1 MKNSTFPGPA
11 AAAGSVVVKWLLC
24 GWLLLAGAGASAQQ
38 TRRVTGSVA
47 DDTGSAV
54 VGASVVV
61 QGTQT
66 GTTTD
71 VDGKFALNV
80 PAGGATLSV
89 SFIGYVTQEIPV
101 TAARSEVQVV
111 LASDRI
117 AVDEVV
123 VVGYGEQTRRSI
135 TSSVAK
141 LDGES
146 LANIPISSPGE
157 GLKGKIAGLRVTQ
170 TNFTPGGG
178 FSYQIR
184 GGSSINGSNSPLVLV
199 DGVERDFSA
208 INPNDIASID
218 VLKDAASSAIYGA
231 KASNGIILVT
241 TKRGGYN
248 KAPRI
253 TFEANWAY
261 QNTETEIDFLNA
273 REYIEVVRTAV
284 AEYLSVP
291 SRVSDALSYLNGRH
305 SAGIGNRPDDKFSTR
320 YYNPETDVL
329 PAGYRT
335 MPDPINPS
343 RTIMYRDT
351 DWQDLLYNGAWW
363 QNYYLGIDGG
373 GERVRY
379 SASLGYTDDE
389 GVALST
395 GYNRVNFK
403 SNLDAK
409 ITKRLTASFG
419 VDFARTNTEAYAN
432 QRNTISRALA
442 NPPTMNAY
450 YEDGSPVE
458 GYNSSS
464 QTPLFYDKYYD
475 RSNRRNY
482 LSLIGGLKWE
492 LVDGLTA
499 NVHGSFF
506 HTDAKAKQFIKA
518 NVYDA
523 TRKSSW
529 SQATTE
535 RQKLEA
541 YLSYDK
547 TFAEKHHIA
556 IMGGYSYQKRDYEK
570 VEVAGYGGTS
580 DKVTT
585 LNGAST
591 FDPDDISSSEQA
603 ECQIGF
609 FGRLNYDYKG
619 KYLLTATFR
628 EDGSSKF
635 ARDNRWGFF
644 PGISGGWVLT
654 EEPWLADVR
663 RLDFLKLRASYGSTG
678 NNASVGI
685 YDAYGAYGASYMY
698 NGNAGIKPTDM
709 PNERLQW
716 ETSNQLDVGLEAGL
730 FKNRIYLSAD
740 FFDKRTRNLLYEQK
754 LPNTT
759 GYSKFWTNL
768 GKVRFWGYEVEL
780 TTRNIVKKNFSWD
793 SKLVLSYQQN
803 RVLKLPK
810 NGIAKNRT
818 GGIALGDGTFFGGIA
833 EGEPLNRFYGYV
845 ATGIIETEEQAAN
858 AYYDALSRLP
868 KVGAKRV
875 GDYEWADR
883 NGDGQITTADQ
894 FCLGVTVPPF
904 TGGLNNTF
912 RLKNW
917 TLSIYLD
924 WATGH
929 SIFDESYSR
938 YFYGTFTNNYALA
951 KDVLKCWKQPGDKT
965 KYAKFWA
972 NDSNWGNDNYN
983 RRATNTFTYKG
994 DYLCIRE
1001 ITLQY
1006 SLPKQLLSKV
1016 GLKGVTL
1023 TVSGNNLHY
1032 FTEAKGI
1039 SPEMGASTTYEGD
1052 ETKDNV
1058 YYNYPPIRRISFGVR
1073 LTF

>member
-1 MKNSTFPGPA
+1 MKNSTTEKRPGPA
-11 AAAGSVVVKWLLC
+11 RGIGVAARCRLLC
-24 GWLLLAGAGASAQQ
+24 LLSLLAPAVLFAQP
-38 TRRVTGSVA
+38 TRITGSVA
-47 DDTGSAV
+47 NENGEAIA
-54 VGASVVV
+54 GATIIVR
-61 QGTQT
+61 GTQQ

-71 VDGKFALNV
+71 GNGSFALDI
-80 PAGGATLSV
+80 PADGATLTV
-89 SFIGYVTQEIPV
+89 SFIGYAT
-101 TAARSEVQVV
+101 REVAVSSQRTEVRIV
-111 LASDRI
+111 LQADMI

-123 VVGYGEQTRRSI
+123 VVGYGEQLRRTV

-141 LDGES
+141 LDGDA
-146 LANIPISSPGE
+146 LQNLPISNASE

-170 TNFTPGGG
+170 TNFTPGGE
-178 FSYQIR
+178 FTYQIR
-184 GGSSINGSNSPLVLV
+184 GGSSINGTNAPLVLV

-208 INPNDIASID
+208 INPNDIASIE

-231 KASNGIILVT
+231 KSSNGIILVT
-241 TKRGGYN
+241 TRRGGYN

-261 QNTETEIDFLNA
+261 QNTETEIEFLNA
-273 REYIEVVRTAV
+273 REYIQVVRSAV
-284 AEYLSVP
+284 AEYLNGP
-291 SRVSDALSYLNGRH
+291 SKGSSEALSYLNGQH
-305 SAGIGNRPDDKFSTR
+305 SAGIGNKPGGKFSTR

-329 PAGYRT
+329 PAGYQT
-335 MPDPINPS
+335 MPDPVDPS
-343 RTIMYRDT
+343 RTIMFRDT

-379 SASLGYTDDE
+379 SASLGYTNDQ

-395 GYNRVNFK
+395 GYDRMNFK

-409 ITKRLTASFG
+409 ITRRLTASFG

-450 YEDGSPVE
+450 YDDGSPVE

-464 QTPLFYDKYYD
+464 LTPLFYDKYYE
-475 RSNRRNY
+475 RSNQKNY

-492 LVDGLTA
+492 IVDGLTA
-499 NVHGSFF
+499 NAHGSFF
-506 HTDAKAKQFIKA
+506 RTDTKAKQFIKA

-529 SQATTE
+529 SQNLTE
-535 RQKLEA
+535 RMKFEA
-541 YLSYDK
+541 FLSYRK
-547 TFAEKHHIA
+547 TFAERHNLS
-556 IMGGYSYQKRDYEK
+556 IMGGYSYQRRDYEAVK
-570 VEVAGYGGTS
+570 LAGYGGTS

-585 LNGAST
+585 INGSAS
-591 FDPDDISSSEQA
+591 FDADDISTSEQA

-635 ARDNRWGFF
+635 AKSNRWGFF

-654 EEPWLADVR
+654 EEPWLDGVR

-685 YDAYGAYGASYMY
+685 YDAYGSYGAGYMY
-698 NGNAGIKPTDM
+698 NGNAGIKPSEM
-709 PNERLQW
+709 PNEKLQW
-716 ETSNQLDVGLEAGL
+716 ETSDQLDIGFEAGL
-730 FKNRIYLSAD
+730 FGNRIYVSAD
-740 FFDKRTRNLLYEQK
+740 FFDKRTRNLLYEQQ

-759 GYSKFWTNL
+759 GFSKFWTNL

-780 TTRNIVKKNFSWD
+780 TTRNIAKKNFSWD
-793 SKLVLSYQQN
+793 SKLVLSYQWN
-803 RVLKLPK
+803 KVLKLPY

-833 EGEPLNRFYGYV
+833 EGEPLNRFYGYI

-858 AYYDALSRLP
+858 AYYDSKSRNP
-868 KVGAKRV
+868 QVGGKRV

-883 NGDGQITTADQ
+883 NGDGQITDADR
-894 FCLGVTVPPF
+894 FCLGTTVPPF
-904 TGGLNNTF
+904 TGGLSNTF

-924 WATGH
+924 WAMGH

-951 KDVLKCWKQPGDKT
+951 KDVLKAWKKPGDRT

-972 NDSNWGNDNYN
+972 NDSNWGNNNYN
-983 RRATNTFTYKG
+983 RAPTNVFTYKG

-1006 SLPKQLLSKV
+1006 ALPARLFTKV
-1016 GLKGVTL
+1016 GLKGVTFTL
-1023 TVSGNNLHY
+1023 SGNNLHY
-1032 FTEAKGI
+1032 FTETQGI
-1039 SPEMGASTTYEGD
+1039 SPEQGSATTYDGD
-1052 ETKDNV
+1052 V
-1058 YYNYPPIRRISFGVR
+1058 FYNYPPIRRISFGIK